1 LSKSLRVDDET
12 YRKLCEIA
20 GKLQSKLKR
29 PVSVDEAIRSV
40 IQMPQRNQNKIT
52 DLAGTWKLTDEEL
65 REIIESL
72 RKGWR
77 RWNHSK
83 YA

>member
-20 GKLQSKLKR
+20 GKLQSRLKR
-29 PVSVDEAIRSV
+29 PVSVDEAIRS
-40 IQMPQRNQNKIT
+40 IMQMPKRNQNKIT
-52 DLAGTWKLTDEEL
+52 DLAGTWKMTDEEL
-65 REIIESL
+65 REIMESL
-72 RKGWR
+72 RRGWR
-77 RWNHSK
+77 RWNSSR

>member
-20 GKLQSKLKR
+20 GELQSKLKR
-29 PVSVDEAIRSV
+29 PVSVDEAIRSI
-40 IQMPQRNQNKIT
+40 IQIPNRNRNKIT

-65 REIIESL
+65 KEIMESL

-77 RWNHSK
+77 TWKSSR

>member
-12 YRKLCEIA
+12 YRRLCEIA
-20 GKLQSKLKR
+20 GKLQAKLKR

-40 IQMPQRNQNKIT
+40 IQMPQGKQKRIT

-65 REIIESL
+65 SEIMEGL
-72 RKGWR
+72 QKGWR
-77 RWNHSK
+77 RWNFSK

>member
-20 GKLQSKLKR
+20 GELQSKLKR
-29 PVSVDEAIRSV
+29 PVSVDEAIRSIV
-40 IQMPQRNQNKIT
+40 QIPNRNRNKIT

-65 REIIESL
+65 KEIMESL

-77 RWNHSK
+77 TWNSSK

>member
-1 LSKSLRVDDET
+1 MSKSLRVDDET

-20 GKLQSKLKR
+20 GRLQSKLKR

-40 IQMPQRNQNKIT
+40 IQMPPKNQYKIT
-52 DLAGTWKLTDEEL
+52 DLAGTWKLPDEEL
-65 REIIESL
+65 REIMESL

-77 RWNHSK
+77 RWSSTR

>member
-12 YRKLCEIA
+12 YRRLCEIA
-20 GKLQSKLKR
+20 GKLQARLKR
-29 PVSVDEAIRSV
+29 PVSVDEAIRSL
-40 IQMPQRNQNKIT
+40 IQMPQGKQKRIT

-65 REIIESL
+65 NEIMESL
-72 RKGWR
+72 HKGWR
-77 RWNHSK
+77 RWNFSK

>member
-1 LSKSLRVDDET
+1 MSKSLRVDDET

-20 GKLQSKLKR
+20 SKLQSKLKR

-40 IQMPQRNQNKIT
+40 IQMPPKNQNKIT
-52 DLAGTWKLTDEEL
+52 ELAGTWKLTDEEL
-65 REIIESL
+65 MEIMESL

-77 RWNHSK
+77 RLNSTR

>member
-1 LSKSLRVDDET
+1 MSKSLRVDDET
-12 YRKLCEIA
+12 YRRLCEIA
-20 GKLQSKLKR
+20 GRLQAKLKR

-40 IQMPQRNQNKIT
+40 IQMPQGKQKKIT

-65 REIIESL
+65 REIMESL
-72 RKGWR
+72 HKGWR
-77 RWNHSK
+77 RWNSSR

>member
-12 YRKLCEIA
+12 YKKLCEIA

-65 REIIESL
+65 GEIIEGL
-72 RKGWR
+72 HKGWR
-77 RWNHSK
+77 RWNRSR

>member
-1 LSKSLRVDDET
+1 MRVDEET

-40 IQMPQRNQNKIT
+40 IQMPPKSKNKIS
-52 DLAGTWKLTDEEL
+52 DLAGTWKVTDEEL
-65 REIIESL
+65 RKIMESL
-72 RKGWR
+72 HKEWR
-77 RWNHSK
+77 TWNSSR

>member
-65 REIIESL
+65 REIVENL